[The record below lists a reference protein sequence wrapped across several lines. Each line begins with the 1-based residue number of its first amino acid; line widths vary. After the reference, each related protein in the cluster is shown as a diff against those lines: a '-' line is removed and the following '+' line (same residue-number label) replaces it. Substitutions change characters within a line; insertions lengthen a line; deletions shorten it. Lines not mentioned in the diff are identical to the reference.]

1 MVQWS
6 KYIVENKIIALKN
19 HLTLAFQSGDICLYD
34 DENDMNPIKFTTNLK
49 IITKADWKVNG
60 DCFAVCDFVNEG
72 DSKGSKSF
80 YNADGEFINNIKITE
95 PIV

>member
-1 MVQWS
+1 
-6 KYIVENKIIALKN
+6 
-19 HLTLAFQSGDICLYD
+19 
-34 DENDMNPIKFTTNLK
+34 MNPIKFTPNLK